1 MPGSTVKS
9 IAVALCLAATT
20 PAGASETQSP
30 PSLIDTIELWLVANF
45 DLEPAAVPPDLARVA
60 PSKLVE
66 IRYGPAS
73 QVSPGQV
80 LGAYDETDRIIYLT
94 ESWNGR
100 TPEELSVLV
109 HEMVHHL
116 QASND
121 MRFACPG
128 EREGLAYRAQDDWLR
143 LFGMDLKSA
152 FGIDAATLLV
162 ATACTH

>member
-1 MPGSTVKS
+1 MFTSTVKS
-9 IAVALCLAATT
+9 IAVAVCLAAATT
-20 PAGASETQSP
+20 AGAAETQTP
-30 PSLIDTIELWLVANF
+30 PSLIDTIELWLVSNF
-45 DLEPAAVPPDLARVA
+45 DLKPATTPPDLARVS

-80 LGAYDETDRIIYLT
+80 LGAYDESGPVIYLT
-94 ESWNGR
+94 ESWSGR
-100 TPEELSVLV
+100 TPEQLSVLV

-121 MRFACPG
+121 KRFACPA
-128 EREGLAYRAQDDWLR
+128 EREGLAYRAQDAWLQ

-162 ATACTH
+162 ATACTY